1 MAHWKK
7 ARVPKNKNKTVQNDT
22 LVSTCPLLETSL
34 LRFERIVYVQRNVQ
48 KIRLTKLYYQQTDGT
63 AKRKK
68 DKTNTMN
75 KITDGEIFFF
85 TKIVRTN

>member
-1 MAHWKK
+1 M
-7 ARVPKNKNKTVQNDT
+7 QNDT
-22 LVSTCPLLETSL
+22 LVSMCPLFETSPL
-34 LRFERIVYVQRNVQ
+34 QYERIVDAQRNVQ
-48 KIRLTKLYYQQTDGT
+48 KTRLTKLYYQQTDGT

-85 TKIVRTN
+85 Y